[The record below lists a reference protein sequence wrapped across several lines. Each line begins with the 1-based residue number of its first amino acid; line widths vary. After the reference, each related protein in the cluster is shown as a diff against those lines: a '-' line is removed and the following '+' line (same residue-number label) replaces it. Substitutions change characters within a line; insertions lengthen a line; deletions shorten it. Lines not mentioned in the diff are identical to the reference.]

1 MKTNNIALL
10 MMGGS
15 GIRVGAPVP
24 KQFIEING
32 KPIFLYILEGLEKL
46 NCIDKIIIV
55 VHKDWI
61 EKTKTYAESISAK
74 KVYAVT
80 AGGDTRSASVLNGL
94 KKAKEFANDEDVVMM
109 FDTTHPYIDEKGTEE
124 LIEAVKEFG
133 GATLGQ
139 RQYDTCYKIDE
150 NDMLVEVAP
159 RQEFVSGASPEGFLF
174 KIIYDIY
181 TKSTEEELNKMTS
194 AGAIALANNV
204 KMKICTL
211 NNINLKITYPQ
222 DVEILEHLI
231 KYNFPEEKVEK

>member
-15 GIRVGAPVP
+15 GQRVGAPIP
-24 KQFIEING
+24 KQFIEVKG
-32 KPIFLYILEGLEKL
+32 KPIFLYILQGLTEMK
-46 NCIDKIIIV
+46 CIDKIIIV
-55 VHKDWI
+55 VHADWI
-61 EKTKTYAESISAK
+61 EKTKNYAEQLNSSKIYS
-74 KVYAVT
+74 VT
-80 AGGDTRSASVLNGL
+80 QGGSTRSESVLNGL
-94 KKAKEFANDEDVVMM
+94 KKAKEFANDDDVVMM

-159 RQEFVSGASPEGFLF
+159 RQNFVSGASPEGFKF
-174 KIIYDIY
+174 KTIYDIY
-181 TKSTEEELNKMTS
+181 TKSSAEELSKMTS
-194 AGAIALANNV
+194 AGAIALAHNV

-211 NNINLKITYPQ
+211 NNLNLKITYPQ
-222 DVEILEHLI
+222 DIELFSYLVD
-231 KYNFPEEKVEK
+231 YNFPKE

>member
-1 MKTNNIALL
+1 MQN
-10 MMGGS
+10 
-15 GIRVGAPVP
+15 
-24 KQFIEING
+24 
-32 KPIFLYILEGLEKL
+32 
-46 NCIDKIIIV
+46 
-55 VHKDWI
+55 
-61 EKTKTYAESISAK
+61 
-74 KVYAVT
+74 
-80 AGGDTRSASVLNGL
+80 
-94 KKAKEFANDEDVVMM
+94 
-109 FDTTHPYIDEKGTEE
+109 DEKGTEE